1 VRRTCVFFHAHR
13 DDEALLTGGTMARL
27 AAEGHRV
34 VLVVAAAEHAPSGLD
49 ARPRGQLRTDVLD
62 APAYVL
68 GCERVVLLGYEDSGP
83 DGSALGG
90 FSRTK
95 VELAAAELAE
105 VLREEEAD
113 LLTVYDPAGG
123 YGHPDHVQVHR
134 VGIRAAELAG
144 TPVVLEATVDRDLLL
159 RALRPIARVG
169 LLPRALAR
177 ASLSTRTERAAMLK
191 HAYAPRGEITH
202 RIRVRE
208 YSAAKRA
215 VMAAH
220 VTHRLC
226 GDSVCT
232 FTALLRL
239 PRLAFRLLLGTEWFV
254 RRDLPPGT
262 VLHHPLDRWPVPA
275 AETVPGASPD
285 PSPPDARPGRGRR
298 PVPPRPQPEPLPEP
312 EPRPLPEPRPQP
324 SPAPAATDPAATTAA
339 GV

>member
-1 VRRTCVFFHAHR
+1 M
-13 DDEALLTGGTMARL
+13 LTGGTMARL

-49 ARPRGQLRTDVLD
+49 ARPRGQVRTDVLD
-62 APAYVL
+62 APAHVL

-95 VELAAAELAE
+95 VELAAEEVAE
-105 VLREEEAD
+105 VLREEQAD

-134 VGIRAAELAG
+134 VGVRAAELAG

-159 RALRPIARVG
+159 RALGPIARFG
-169 LLPRALAR
+169 LLPRAR
-177 ASLSTRTERAAMLK
+177 
-191 HAYAPRGEITH
+191 HAYTSRGEITH
-202 RIRVRE
+202 RIRVRK
-208 YSAAKRA
+208 YSATKRA

-239 PRLAFRLLLGTEWFV
+239 PRVVFRLVLGTEWFV

-262 VLHHPLDRWPVPA
+262 VLHHPLDRWPVPVA
-275 AETVPGASPD
+275 QPA
-285 PSPPDARPGRGRR
+285 RGRR
-298 PVPPRPQPEPLPEP
+298 PVPPRAQPEP
-312 EPRPLPEPRPQP
+312 EPEPEAEPEPTPTPAPAPETRPQP
-324 SPAPAATDPAATTAA
+324 HPEPAASTPSSTPAPAA